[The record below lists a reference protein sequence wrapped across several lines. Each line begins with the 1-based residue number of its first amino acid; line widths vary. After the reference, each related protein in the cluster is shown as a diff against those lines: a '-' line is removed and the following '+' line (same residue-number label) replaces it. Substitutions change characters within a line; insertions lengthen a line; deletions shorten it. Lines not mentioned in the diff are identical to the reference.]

1 MKCLASDTLQAIA
14 HAGLCQQDPQLYE
27 QKEDLSE
34 DIRVVSMCC
43 ALTQAYPQEMFTEL
57 EIQLVTRVYSTAMEN
72 ISNEVQ

>member
-14 HAGLCQQDPQLYE
+14 HAGLCQQEPQLYE

-43 ALTQAYPQEMFTEL
+43 ALTNTYPQEMFTEQ
-57 EIQLVTRVYSTAMEN
+57 EIQLVTRVYSIAVEN
-72 ISNEVQ
+72 ITNEV